1 MMTCRQL
8 TELVTDYYEGRL
20 SFLARI
26 RFQLH
31 LGLCIH
37 CRRYVRQIWLTIK
50 TLGGLPPEAVP
61 DATRQELLERFRRFS
76 AARPGSYPH
85 S

>member
-20 SFLARI
+20 SFFARI
-26 RFQLH
+26 RFHLH
-31 LGLCIH
+31 LGLCLH

-50 TLGGLPPEAVP
+50 TLGSLPPETVP
-61 DATRQELLERFRRFS
+61 EETKQELLERFRRFS
-76 AARPGSYPH
+76 AARQTS
-85 S
+85 